1 MRFRPLLGQS
11 DFRLLREDGGLYV
24 DKTRLV
30 ADVLDAGAQAL
41 LLPRPRRFGKTLN
54 LSTLRHFLERSEDDL
69 GRLFEGLAVWESEAA
84 RAHFQRYPVV
94 FLTFKDVKARAW
106 EDCLVGLRDV
116 ITREVERHETVLE
129 DARLSRREQATLDR
143 LLAGDADKATLR
155 SALRDLTAWLGRATG
170 ERVVVLVDEY
180 DTPIHAGFSGGYYDE
195 VVELFR
201 NLLSGALKDNPHL
214 LKGVLTG
221 ILRVAKE
228 SIFSGLNNLAV
239 HTLLSSSFSTA
250 FGFTEEEV
258 EALCAAAGDTERI
271 EDVRRWYDGYL
282 FGGQVVYNPWSVL
295 NYLDRLDD
303 GLQAYWVSVSSD
315 DVLRRLLVERGL
327 GGAGALEALLS
338 GEGVE
343 RRLDQD
349 IVLRDVE
356 ERPDAVWSF
365 LLFSG
370 YLKAEALPLREGEGE
385 GERRFRLTIPNREVR
400 QVYQRLFSR
409 WLEQGA
415 GGGERVRE
423 LCRALLAGDALA
435 FEARLEEL
443 LLNVTSYHDAAGR
456 QPERAYQGFVLGL
469 LAYLEPEYEVRSNR
483 ESGFGRYDVSVSP
496 RRAGRPGAV
505 LELKVVDRRRG
516 ETAETALESALAQV
530 RDRAY
535 AADLRARGAD
545 PVHELAAVFDGKRA
559 WVQVAEG

>member
-1 MRFRPLLGQS
+1 M
-11 DFRLLREDGGLYV
+11 
-24 DKTRLV
+24 
-30 ADVLDAGAQAL
+30 
-41 LLPRPRRFGKTLN
+41 
-54 LSTLRHFLERSEDDL
+54 
-69 GRLFEGLAVWESEAA
+69 
-84 RAHFQRYPVV
+84 
-94 FLTFKDVKARAW
+94 
-106 EDCLVGLRDV
+106 
-116 ITREVERHETVLE
+116 
-129 DARLSRREQATLDR
+129 
-143 LLAGDADKATLR
+143 
-155 SALRDLTAWLGRATG
+155 
-170 ERVVVLVDEY
+170 
-180 DTPIHAGFSGGYYDE
+180 
-195 VVELFR
+195 
-201 NLLSGALKDNPHL
+201 
-214 LKGVLTG
+214 
-221 ILRVAKE
+221 
-228 SIFSGLNNLAV
+228 
-239 HTLLSSSFSTA
+239 
-250 FGFTEEEV
+250 
-258 EALCAAAGDTERI
+258 
-271 EDVRRWYDGYL
+271 
-282 FGGQVVYNPWSVL
+282 VYNPWSVL